1 MHISEKSCNFA
12 PKFENY
18 CIMKRLVY
26 IFIASVLCV
35 MAQAQESRLEL
46 FNQVYNAD
54 SLAPAKTLLDE
65 WASTGEK
72 DGGYYACQFNYYLN
86 QGMKS
91 GIQMSKELP
100 LYVQGEKA
108 LTLTDTVTGGIAGYV
123 YQGYSIADSA
133 LLNTAYDWIKRGI
146 NACPNRLDLY
156 FGLATSYLYCDQT
169 DQMILVLEQVMKQET
184 KNKRKWLWLENEQL
198 ADTVDMVYMRIQE
211 DFSRFLDAER
221 LNDAERL
228 TTLAIKYYPKRAE
241 YVNNMAVICYMRND
255 YKQAMKYFKK
265 ALKLNPGDELI
276 KANIEY
282 LEDVLKNAK

>member
-1 MHISEKSCNFA
+1 
-12 PKFENY
+12 
-18 CIMKRLVY
+18 MKRLIY
-26 IFIASVLCV
+26 IIIASVFCF
-35 MAQAQESRLEL
+35 MAQAQESRLEQ

-65 WASTGEK
+65 WSSTGDK
-72 DGGYYACQFNYYLN
+72 DGDYYACQFNYYLN

-100 LYVQGEKA
+100 LYAQGEQA
-108 LTLTDTVTGGIAGYV
+108 LTLTDTITGGIAGYV

-156 FGLATSYLYCDQT
+156 LGLATSYLYCEQT

-184 KNKRKWLWLENEQL
+184 KNKKKWLWLENEQL

-211 DFSRFLDAER
+211 DFARFLDAER
-221 LNDAERL
+221 LDEAERL

-241 YVNNMAVICYMRND
+241 YVNNMAVTCYMRND

-265 ALKLNPGDELI
+265 ALKINPGDELI

-282 LEDVLKNAK
+282 LEEVLKNAK